1 MIGRKEELEQ
11 LENMYCSKQFEF
23 LIMYGRRRVGKTTIL
38 QEFSSKHSSNTL
50 FFSAQEKNDALNL
63 EDFSKLVQIHY
74 NGQFI
79 SDFPSW
85 ENAFDYLTNKSGTQ
99 KTIVIIDEFPFLAEA
114 NPAIKSILQ
123 HLIDHQWS
131 DRNLMLILCGSSV
144 SFMVNE
150 VMGYKSPLYGRMTAS
165 MEVLPFDYLDAAQ
178 FFPNFSIEQQLLAF
192 GILGGIPRYLNA
204 FSDEKSI
211 KENIQDAILRNGAFL
226 YDEPIMLLKMEL
238 REPNVYNSIL
248 QAIARGYNKVS
259 EIADCTHEERSKCSK
274 YLITLQ
280 SIRLVEKRT
289 PCGESESSKKTIYTL
304 TDHFY
309 RFWYQF
315 VFANKSYYEM
325 LGTGEAADEIMT
337 DLSTYMGQA
346 FEDICVQFLK
356 RKAKAKELP
365 FVPAEMGKWWG
376 NNPAIRAQDDV
387 DILAY
392 NRKRTEA
399 LFCEC
404 KFTNRPMPM
413 EEYEDLVIATKAF
426 PEAIR
431 KHLIFISKSGY
442 AESVQRRAAE
452 EGAVLYTI
460 DDLFS
465 I

>member
-38 QEFSSKHSSNTL
+38 QEFSLKHSSNTL

-85 ENAFDYLTNKSGTQ
+85 ENALDYLTNKSGTQ

-131 DRNLMLILCGSSV
+131 ERNFMLILCGSSV

-211 KENIQDAILRNGAFL
+211 KENIQDAILIIKVFNQSVQR
-226 YDEPIMLLKMEL
+226 ELLLL
-238 REPNVYNSIL
+238 R
-248 QAIARGYNKVS
+248 
-259 EIADCTHEERSKCSK
+259 
-274 YLITLQ
+274 
-280 SIRLVEKRT
+280 
-289 PCGESESSKKTIYTL
+289 
-304 TDHFY
+304 
-309 RFWYQF
+309 
-315 VFANKSYYEM
+315 
-325 LGTGEAADEIMT
+325 
-337 DLSTYMGQA
+337 
-346 FEDICVQFLK
+346 QFLK
-356 RKAKAKELP
+356 GR
-365 FVPAEMGKWWG
+365 W
-376 NNPAIRAQDDV
+376 
-387 DILAY
+387 IL
-392 NRKRTEA
+392 NI
-399 LFCEC
+399 L
-404 KFTNRPMPM
+404 
-413 EEYEDLVIATKAF
+413 L
-426 PEAIR
+426 
-431 KHLIFISKSGY
+431 
-442 AESVQRRAAE
+442 
-452 EGAVLYTI
+452 
-460 DDLFS
+460 
-465 I
+465 